1 MLEYE
6 ERMTFLDRM
15 MFLDKMIFLDK
26 MTKEHI
32 VMTDFE
38 TQDLEH

>member
-6 ERMTFLDRM
+6 ERMTFLDR
-15 MFLDKMIFLDK
+15 MIFLDK

>member
-15 MFLDKMIFLDK
+15 MFLDKM
-26 MTKEHI
+26 TKEHI
-32 VMTDFE
+32 VMTDYNFR
-38 TQDLEH
+38 QNDVF

>member
-1 MLEYE
+1 
-6 ERMTFLDRM
+6 MTFLDRM
-15 MFLDKMIFLDK
+15 MFLDK

-38 TQDLEH
+38 TQNLEH

>member
-1 MLEYE
+1 
-6 ERMTFLDRM
+6 M
-15 MFLDKMIFLDK
+15 MFLDR

-38 TQDLEH
+38 NTKLGALDFKGH